1 MKINW
6 GIIKFLVISSLILLM
21 FGFSKQRNEVRKI
34 TKIDVE
40 FKDEYRMFITEN
52 TVNKLLI
59 QNKDSIP
66 SLGKETLDLNKMEKR
81 LLENPMIKNAEV
93 YITVDGVLGANVIQR
108 RPIARVE
115 GIPNFYLDEDG
126 KKMPLSTV
134 HSARVPIVTG
144 ISGNQFAEVAELVK
158 KITNDEFM
166 EKYVIGLDVMPDGDL
181 FLRIR
186 KNEFKV
192 LFGKSKNIETK
203 FQKFK
208 AFYKLTKKDSLLDT
222 YSLIN
227 LKFKDQVVAT
237 KKETNGG

>member
-6 GIIKFLVISSLILLM
+6 GIIKFLVIASLIVFM

-34 TKIDVE
+34 TKIDIE
-40 FKDEYRMFITEN
+40 FKDEKRLFITEN

-59 QNKDSIP
+59 QNKDSVTSI
-66 SLGKETLDLNKMEKR
+66 GKETLDLNKMEKR
-81 LLENPMIKNAEV
+81 LSENPMIKNADV
-93 YITVDGVLGANVIQR
+93 YVTVNGVLGAKVIQR

-126 KKMPLSTV
+126 KNMPLSAV

-144 ISGNQFAEVAELVK
+144 ISENQYIEVTKLVK

-166 EKYVIGLDVMPDGDL
+166 KEYVVGLDVTTEGDV

-186 KNEFKV
+186 KNQFKV
-192 LFGKSKNIETK
+192 LFGKSKDIETK

-227 LKFKDQVVAT
+227 LKFKNQVVAT

>member
-1 MKINW
+1 
-6 GIIKFLVISSLILLM
+6 M

-237 KKETNGG
+237 KKETHGG

>member
-6 GIIKFLVISSLILLM
+6 GIIKFLVITSLIVFM

-34 TKIDVE
+34 TKIDIE
-40 FKDEYRMFITEN
+40 FKDENRLFITEN

-59 QNKDSIP
+59 QNKDSVTTI
-66 SLGKETLDLNKMEKR
+66 SKETLDLNKMEKR
-81 LLENPMIKNAEV
+81 LLENPMIKNADV
-93 YITVDGVLGANVIQR
+93 YVTVDGVLGAKVLQR
-108 RPIARVE
+108 NPIARIE
-115 GIPNFYLDEDG
+115 GNPSFYLDEDG
-126 KKMPLSTV
+126 KNMPLSKV
-134 HSARVPIVTG
+134 HSARVPIITG
-144 ISGNQFAEVAELVK
+144 ISVNQYAEVTELVK

-166 EKYVIGLDVMPDGDL
+166 KEYIVGLDVTTEGDV

-192 LFGKSKNIETK
+192 LFGKSIDMENK

-208 AFYKLTKKDSLLDT
+208 AFYKLTKKDSLLDN

-237 KKETNGG
+237 KRESNGG

>member
-6 GIIKFLVISSLILLM
+6 GIIKFLVIASLIVFM

-34 TKIDVE
+34 TKIDIE
-40 FKDEYRMFITEN
+40 FKDENQIFITEN

-59 QNKDSIP
+59 QNKGSVTSI
-66 SLGKETLDLNKMEKR
+66 GKETLDLNKMEKR
-81 LLENPMIKNAEV
+81 LLENPMIKTADV

-126 KKMPLSTV
+126 KNMPLSTV
-134 HSARVPIVTG
+134 YSARVPIVTG
-144 ISGNQFAEVAELVK
+144 ISGNQFAEVTELVK

-166 EKYVIGLDVMPDGDL
+166 KEYVIGLDVTPEGDV

-192 LFGKSKNIETK
+192 LFGKSKDIETK

-237 KKETNGG
+237 KKETHGG

>member
-21 FGFSKQRNEVRKI
+21 FGFSKQRNGVRKI

-237 KKETNGG
+237 KKETHGG

>member
-1 MKINW
+1 
-6 GIIKFLVISSLILLM
+6 
-21 FGFSKQRNEVRKI
+21 
-34 TKIDVE
+34 
-40 FKDEYRMFITEN
+40 
-52 TVNKLLI
+52 LLI
-59 QNKDSIP
+59 QNKDSVTSI
-66 SLGKETLDLNKMEKR
+66 GKETLDLNKMEKR
-81 LLENPMIKNAEV
+81 LSENPMIKNADIYV
-93 YITVDGVLGANVIQR
+93 TVNGVLGAKVIQR

-126 KKMPLSTV
+126 KNMPLSAV

-144 ISGNQFAEVAELVK
+144 ISENQYIEVTKLVK

-166 EKYVIGLDVMPDGDL
+166 KEYVVGLDVTTEGDV

-186 KNEFKV
+186 KNQFKV
-192 LFGKSKNIETK
+192 LFGKSKDIETK

-208 AFYKLTKKDSLLDT
+208 AFYKLTKNDSLLDT

-227 LKFKDQVVAT
+227 LKFKNQVVAT

>member
-192 LFGKSKNIETK
+192 LFGKSKDIETK

-208 AFYKLTKKDSLLDT
+208 AFYKLTKNDSLLDT

-227 LKFKDQVVAT
+227 LKFKNQVVAT